1 MKQLCIF
8 ADESNVICRV
18 AKRILASPEMT
29 VYESG
34 TGAETL
40 EMCRRSM
47 PNILVISTNLPD
59 MSAAELIR
67 QIRSVESNVT
77 PRILLSLVKVDVGA
91 IMRARR
97 AGADG
102 YMLKPFVREQLLD
115 CFRTVDIAA

>member
-1 MKQLCIF
+1 MKQVCIF
-8 ADESNVICRV
+8 ADGSNVICRV
-18 AKRILASPEMT
+18 AKRILATPEMT
-29 VYESG
+29 VFESG

-47 PNILVISTNLPD
+47 PHIVVVSTNLPD

-67 QIRSVESNVT
+67 QVRSVESTVT
-77 PRILLSLVKVDVGA
+77 PRILLSLIEMDIGA

-102 YMLKPFVREQLLD
+102 YLLKPFVREQLLD
-115 CFRTVDIAA
+115 SLRTVKIAA